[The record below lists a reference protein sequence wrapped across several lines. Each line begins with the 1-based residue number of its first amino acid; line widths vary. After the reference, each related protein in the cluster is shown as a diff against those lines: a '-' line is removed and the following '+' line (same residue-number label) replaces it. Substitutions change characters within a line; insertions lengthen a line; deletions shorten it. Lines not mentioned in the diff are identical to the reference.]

1 MKILIPLIIAICTAG
16 ITNAQTY
23 SSNYTI
29 VKTIPL
35 SNIFENNQKDSTE
48 FELMDISQVDTI
60 NLLNN
65 NDLIVIVGTVN
76 IISNKTFS
84 IFDLIIR
91 KSSHPQLLPKGKS
104 IKCFIDHKKNVIYDS
119 EKLEIIPFNVPPVES
134 LILDNKL
141 KNLEVTDT
149 SKLIIFEWN
158 SEIIS
163 ITTKNNIPSEIRATV
178 LDTQNSMGV
187 FSFKTQSQMM
197 ELQNYN
203 LTKKN
208 YKGHIN
214 KIKSVCTKQIEIKTL
229 LYL

>member
-1 MKILIPLIIAICTAG
+1 MKILILLIIAICITG

-23 SSNYTI
+23 SSNYII

-35 SNIFENNQKDSTE
+35 SNLFVFSQKDSDE
-48 FELMDISQVDTI
+48 FKLMDISQVDTI

-65 NDLIVIVGTVN
+65 NALIVIVGTVN
-76 IISNKTFS
+76 IISNDTFS
-84 IFDLIIR
+84 IFDLTIR

-104 IKCFIDHKKNVIYDS
+104 IKCLIDHKNNVIYDNA
-119 EKLEIIPFNVPPVES
+119 KLEIIPFNVPPVES
-134 LILDNKL
+134 LILNNKIKKL
-141 KNLEVTDT
+141 KVTDT
-149 SKLIIFEWN
+149 SGIIIFEWN
-158 SEIIS
+158 SDLVSIS
-163 ITTKNNIPSEIRATV
+163 TKKNIPSKIRATI

-203 LTKKN
+203 LTDKN
-208 YKGHIN
+208 YEGLIN
-214 KIKSVCTKQIEIKTL
+214 TIKSVCTKKTEIKTL